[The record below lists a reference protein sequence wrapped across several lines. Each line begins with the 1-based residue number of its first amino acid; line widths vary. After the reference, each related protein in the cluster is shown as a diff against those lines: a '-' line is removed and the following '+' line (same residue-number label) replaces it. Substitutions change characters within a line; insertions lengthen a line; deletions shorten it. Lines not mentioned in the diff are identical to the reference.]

1 MSEKHTLYMREWRK
15 KNLEKNRQYYRDYH
29 VRNKK
34 REKELRGSDKQRA
47 VLRDWQLRTKYGI
60 SLKDYKNMWTEQ
72 EGKCKICGK
81 YKPIDGKTI
90 EKLCVDHNHESGK
103 IRGLICF
110 NCNAAIGH
118 FQEDIE
124 LLKKAIVY
132 MTEEKTY
139 LPLQLLIV

>member
-34 REKELRGSDKQRA
+34 REKEL
-47 VLRDWQLRTKYGI
+47 
-60 SLKDYKNMWTEQ
+60 
-72 EGKCKICGK
+72 
-81 YKPIDGKTI
+81 
-90 EKLCVDHNHESGK
+90 
-103 IRGLICF
+103 ICF

-132 MTEEKTY
+132 MTEKKTY